1 MKINGN
7 QLRKIILQ
15 EMRHMNA
22 KGHGHK
28 MDHGHSK
35 MMDALMHS
43 AQGCPLKARG
53 ILHKML
59 SRIEPMAHERE
70 MELQRYNPRSNPDN
84 IPQGSEVLSDDHME
98 ETKET
103 KVTAVDG
110 PGHSKG
116 ILGPGFR

>member
-1 MKINGN
+1 MKINAN

-15 EMRHMNA
+15 EMRHMHG
-22 KGHGHK
+22 KDHGHK

-70 MELQRYNPRSNPDN
+70 MELQRDVPNPATSGE
-84 IPQGSEVLSDDHME
+84 IPRGERLMGDEVHME
-98 ETKET
+98 EK
-103 KVTAVDG
+103 KVTAYDG